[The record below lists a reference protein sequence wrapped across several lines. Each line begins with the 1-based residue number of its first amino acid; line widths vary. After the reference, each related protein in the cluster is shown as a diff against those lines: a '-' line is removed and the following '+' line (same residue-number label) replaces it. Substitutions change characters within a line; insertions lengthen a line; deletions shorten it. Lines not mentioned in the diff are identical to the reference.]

1 MQAMEAL
8 GPFLWAVEA
17 GGRGGG
23 DIGFVG
29 ALRGALVVI
38 FAVLL
43 FIGSVYYL
51 LSTNVGARLSFLV
64 CSAILAGFMA
74 LLSLVWA
81 TSSTP
86 LTVPHGP
93 QSHWVMKEV
102 AETTSD
108 SSQPGVRRAGSSGR
122 RATEAES
129 SEVKAVVDEA
139 LTSATSSFAR
149 FTSPSEYVLTDIRFV
164 GGGKAGLLKHRP
176 LYAIAELQ
184 PAKRVEVEPGV
195 PPAEPTADTTKPKST
210 LVLLRDLGS
219 LRVPAYLTFLAS
231 LIFFGISLAALSST
245 ERAAAATAAARA

>member
-1 MQAMEAL
+1 MQAIGAL
-8 GPFLWAVEA
+8 GSFLWAVEA
-17 GGRGGG
+17 GHGGG

-51 LSTNVGARLSFLV
+51 LSTNVGARLSFLI
-64 CSAILAGFMA
+64 CAAILSGFMA
-74 LLSLVWA
+74 LLALVWA

-93 QSHWVMKEV
+93 QSHWVMREV
-102 AETTSD
+102 TETVSD
-108 SSQPGVRRAGSSGR
+108 SSQPAVRRAGSSGR
-122 RATEAES
+122 RATEAEG

-149 FTSPSEYVLTDIRFV
+149 FTSPSDYVVTDIRFV
-164 GGGKAGLLKHRP
+164 GGGKAGLVKHRP
-176 LYAIAELQ
+176 FYAVAELQ
-184 PAKRVEVEPGV
+184 SAKRIEVEPGS
-195 PPAEPTADTTKPKST
+195 PPAPPEADPTKAKST
-210 LVLLRDLGS
+210 LILLRDLGS

-231 LIFFGISLAALSST
+231 LIFFGMSLAALSST